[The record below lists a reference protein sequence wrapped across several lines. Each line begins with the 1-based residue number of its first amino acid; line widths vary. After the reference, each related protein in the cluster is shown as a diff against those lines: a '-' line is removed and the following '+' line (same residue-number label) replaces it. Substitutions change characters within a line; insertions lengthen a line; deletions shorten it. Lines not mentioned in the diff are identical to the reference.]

1 MINKMLSF
9 IDEMHKSTGYSELD
23 YNRDKTELFFNEII
37 KHEQFIYLTRECL
50 MIGTIDKPFFGN
62 SLISS
67 DVLLYVKKD
76 YRGCGHAVKA
86 VSDFIEWSDSQGAD
100 RVVMGQSTGVCGVE
114 FNSLVESC
122 GFTKIGEVFAR

>member
-62 SLISS
+62 SLIQAMYCCM
-67 DVLLYVKKD
+67 LK
-76 YRGCGHAVKA
+76 R
-86 VSDFIEWSDSQGAD
+86 I
-100 RVVMGQSTGVCGVE
+100 TGV
-114 FNSLVESC
+114 
-122 GFTKIGEVFAR
+122 ADMR